1 MLMIVTKNQSV
12 QDIETLISKGFRLF
26 GENRVQEAKRK
37 YEKFQSY
44 EKLELHMIGPLQT
57 NKVKI
62 ALKIFDT
69 IQSIDR
75 YSLVDEIYKVS
86 SKNICRTKKFYIQ
99 VNIGDENQKS
109 GVLTKNLYDL
119 YEYSIKKKLHI
130 TGLMCIPPNIP
141 DPSKYFEQIK
151 NIRNKIDKNLKL
163 SMGMS
168 NDYKYALKYSSNI
181 IRIGSLIF
189 S

>member
-1 MLMIVTKNQSV
+1 MIVTKNQSI

-26 GENRVQEAKRK
+26 GENRVQEAKQK
-37 YEKFQSY
+37 YERFQCH
-44 EKLELHMIGPLQT
+44 ENLELHMIGPLQT

-75 YSLVDEIYKVS
+75 YSLVDEISKVS
-86 SKNICRTKKFYIQ
+86 SKNICRTEKFYIQ

-109 GVLTKNLYDL
+109 GVLTNDLFDL

-130 TGLMCIPPNIP
+130 AGLMCIPPNIQ

-151 NIRNKIDKNLKL
+151 NIRDKIDKNLNL

-168 NDYKYALKYSSNI
+168 NDYKYALKHSSNL

-189 S
+189 T